1 MINYFSL
8 SKYALK
14 THSKYTHLELVGGN
28 KGVRERGGG
37 MRGRERGGGI
47 VGRERGGGIG
57 EERGRG
63 EWTASNGSLLKL
75 KSGAPS
81 QAQKQRVCWYF

>member
-14 THSKYTHLELVGGN
+14 SHSKYTQLELVGGN

-47 VGRERGGGIG
+47 G
-57 EERGRG
+57 EERGR
-63 EWTASNGSLLKL
+63 EWG
-75 KSGAPS
+75 
-81 QAQKQRVCWYF
+81 

>member
-14 THSKYTHLELVGGN
+14 SHSKYTQLELVGGN

-47 VGRERGGGIG
+47 GGRERGGGIG
-57 EERGRG
+57 GRERG
-63 EWTASNGSLLKL
+63 GS
-75 KSGAPS
+75 
-81 QAQKQRVCWYF
+81 

>member
-14 THSKYTHLELVGGN
+14 SHSKYTQLELVGGN

-37 MRGRERGGGI
+37 MRGREREGGI
-47 VGRERGGGIG
+47 GGRERGGAKG
-57 EERGRG
+57 EERG
-63 EWTASNGSLLKL
+63 E
-75 KSGAPS
+75 GA
-81 QAQKQRVCWYF
+81 